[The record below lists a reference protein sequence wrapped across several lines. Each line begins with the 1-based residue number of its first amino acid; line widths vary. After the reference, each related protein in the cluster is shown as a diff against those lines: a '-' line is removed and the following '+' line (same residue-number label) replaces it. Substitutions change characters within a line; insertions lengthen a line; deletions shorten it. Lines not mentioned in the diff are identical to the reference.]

1 MKFNFKAFG
10 IHFLF
15 SILLVSLFALVIL
28 TLWYPSIWSKAL
40 GGYDLFIKIVIIDL
54 IVGPLCMGIVYK
66 SHKSFKERIVDATTI
81 LVFQL
86 AFMGY
91 GLWVLYESRPVFI
104 VFAQDRYDVYVANEI
119 EPEMLGDQ
127 APFDRLSLTGP
138 VYGAVDLASISSD
151 TLFDL
156 TVSGLDVSNFPK
168 YYTPIEDFKET
179 ISARKVSYQEMD
191 DTLLKSALTAYID
204 KNKLDER
211 AVYWLPVKHRFGF
224 VTAVLVGDEWIPHGY
239 IDLDS
244 YETNHSR
251 D

>member
-66 SHKSFKERIVDATTI
+66 SHKSLKERIVDATTI
-81 LVFQL
+81 LAFQL

-104 VFAQDRYDVYVANEI
+104 VFAQDRFNVYVEH
-119 EPEMLGDQ
+119 EVEKEMLTTQ
-127 APFDRLSLTGP
+127 APFDRKSLTGP
-138 VYGAVDLASISSD
+138 IYAAVDLEKISSN
-151 TLFDL
+151 TMM
-156 TVSGLDVSNFPK
+156 DVITAGYDISNIPK